1 MRNLTKTII
10 IGTALMV
17 VPVTVMNAN
26 DIYIQQVGDTLD
38 LDIVQDGQNNSI
50 GTSPGMG
57 NQDAI
62 LGSAGNASDN
72 MTFSITQ
79 TGNQNKITAQIL
91 GSTYT
96 GTWTFT
102 GDNNEVDLL
111 CSSTSAAN
119 CGNVTLNIAATGD
132 NQDYTINIGET
143 TDAGSATIN
152 FTVTDDDNIIAT
164 DVNGTSADITVVI
177 DGSTS
182 LETIDSTLDIDVTG
196 NGDLNGHTINFD
208 ATGRG
213 HTIKFDQSG
222 VYDNTIDLTTSGDNQ
237 NINITQSD

>member
-1 MRNLTKTII
+1 M
-10 IGTALMV
+10 GALCSV
-17 VPVTVMNAN
+17 TPVTTIAN

-38 LDIVQDGQNNSI
+38 LDIVQDGQDNSI

-57 NQDAI
+57 NQDMV

-132 NQDYTINIGET
+132 NQD
-143 TDAGSATIN
+143 
-152 FTVTDDDNIIAT
+152 
-164 DVNGTSADITVVI
+164 
-177 DGSTS
+177 
-182 LETIDSTLDIDVTG
+182 
-196 NGDLNGHTINFD
+196 
-208 ATGRG
+208 
-213 HTIKFDQSG
+213 
-222 VYDNTIDLTTSGDNQ
+222 
-237 NINITQSD
+237 

>member
-1 MRNLTKTII
+1 MKNLNRYII
-10 IGTALMV
+10 MGALCSV
-17 VPVTVMNAN
+17 TPVTTIAN

-38 LDIVQDGQNNSI
+38 LDIVQDGQDNKI
-50 GTSPGMG
+50 GTGT
-57 NQDAI
+57 QDVV
-62 LGSAGNASDN
+62 LGSTGNDADN

-79 TGNQNKITAQIL
+79 TGNSNTITAQIL
-91 GSTYT
+91 GATYT

-111 CSSTSAAN
+111 CSSSAAAN
-119 CGNVTLNIAATGD
+119 CDTVTLNIAATGD
-132 NQDYTINIGET
+132 DQDYTINIGET
-143 TDAGSATIN
+143 ADADGAVIN
-152 FTVTDDDNIIAT
+152 FTVTDDDNIITT
-164 DVNGTSADITVVI
+164 DVNGTSAAITVAI
-177 DGSTS
+177 DGSSS
-182 LETIDSTLDIDVTG
+182 LSTTDSTLDIDIVG
-196 NGDLNGHTINFD
+196 NGDVNGHTINYD